1 MRPSYKKA
9 FIIISAFFLMVIS
22 VFSINTLDQKIS
34 SVHQQFLYC
43 DLITPEMSPDA
54 TMRLLKSI
62 RSSDYVYD
70 ETLKEIRGNFSDP
83 LIKHLFGGPFRI
95 SFRSSL
101 ASTSIAVEG
110 STWIP
115 VNCQRSR

>member
-1 MRPSYKKA
+1 MRPNYKKA
-9 FIIISAFFLMVIS
+9 FIIISAFFLMVIGIS
-22 VFSINTLDQKIS
+22 SIYTLDQKIIS
-34 SVHQQFLYC
+34 IHQQFLYC

-54 TMRLLKSI
+54 TMRILKSI

-70 ETLKEIRGNFSDP
+70 ETLKEVRGNYSDP

-95 SFRSSL
+95 SFRSSQV
-101 ASTSIAVEG
+101 SSSIAVEG

-115 VNCQRSR
+115 VNCQGSR

>member
-1 MRPSYKKA
+1 M
-9 FIIISAFFLMVIS
+9 IISIL
-22 VFSINTLDQKIS
+22 SINTLDQKLI
-34 SVHQQFLYC
+34 SVHQQFLFC
-43 DLITPEMSPDA
+43 TLNIPEMSPEE
-54 TMRLLKSI
+54 TMHILKSI

-95 SFRSSL
+95 SFRSNL
-101 ASTSIAVEG
+101 VSTSIAYEG

-115 VNCQRSR
+115 VNCQKSK

>member
-1 MRPSYKKA
+1 MRPNYKKA
-9 FIIISAFFLMVIS
+9 FIIISVFFLVVIGML
-22 VFSINTLDQKIS
+22 SIKTLDQKIIN
-34 SVHQQFLYC
+34 VHQQFLFC
-43 DLITPEMSPDA
+43 DLITPEMSPDT
-54 TMRLLKSI
+54 TMRILKSI

-70 ETLKEIRGNFSDP
+70 ETLKEVRGNFSDP

-101 ASTSIAVEG
+101 VSTSIAVEG

-115 VNCQRSR
+115 VSCQRNR